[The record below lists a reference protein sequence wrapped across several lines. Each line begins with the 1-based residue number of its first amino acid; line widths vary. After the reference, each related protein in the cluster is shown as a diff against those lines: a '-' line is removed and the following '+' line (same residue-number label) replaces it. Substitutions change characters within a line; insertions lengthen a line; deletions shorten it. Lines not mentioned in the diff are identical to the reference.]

1 MFDIIVAISKNW
13 VIGKGNEI
21 PWKSKEDMRFFRKT
35 TTGSI
40 IIMGYKTFQS
50 IGRPLPN
57 RLNIVIN
64 REISGDN
71 YFEEREGVFHV
82 ASLEGAFNCVGHLS
96 PGKRVFVIGGG
107 KIYREALNHPDLNQV
122 YLTKINVKVD
132 GGDVTFPR
140 LKDNFQLVSVNRG
153 SSEDLEFRV
162 YKRTDKKHEEYQYLE
177 KIDEI
182 MREGTVCKDRTG
194 VGTKS
199 LWGAQMVYDIS
210 ENFPLLT
217 TKRTFL
223 RMIIEELLWFLRG
236 STNNKEL
243 KDKNV
248 HIWDGNMTREFLDKK
263 GLTDREEDDGGPI
276 YGFNFRHFGAEYK
289 DCHTD
294 YTGQGYDQVQEVL
307 RLIREEPDSRRIII
321 NLWNPTV
328 LKDMVLPPCLFAYQF
343 RVYGDKLSCA
353 MVQRSGDMGL
363 GVPFN
368 IASAT
373 LMTYIF
379 AKLTGKKP
387 DKLVHTIHDTH
398 VYLNHEEA
406 LKKQVGRVPYPFPI
420 MNLKDTGQKCVEDFK
435 LEDFEILGYES
446 YSVLKMKMA
455 V

>member
-1 MFDIIVAISKNW
+1 MFDIIVAVSKNW
-13 VIGKGNEI
+13 VIGKNNDI
-21 PWKSKEDMRFFRKT
+21 PWKSKEDMKYFRKI

-50 IGRPLPN
+50 IGRKLPN
-57 RLNIVIN
+57 RINIVIN
-64 REISGDN
+64 REINGDK
-71 YFEEREGVFHV
+71 YSEVRDDIFHV
-82 ASLEGAFNCVGHLS
+82 GSLTGAFNLAGNLS
-96 PGKRVFVIGGG
+96 PEKRVYVIGGG
-107 KIYREALNHPDLNQV
+107 KIYREALQRTDLDKV
-122 YLTKINVKVD
+122 YLTKINVKVE

-140 LKDNFQLVSVNRG
+140 LKDNFSLDSVTKG
-153 SSEDLEFRV
+153 SNEDLEFRV
-162 YKRTDKKHEEYQYLE
+162 YSRTDKRHEEYQYLE

-182 MREGTVCKDRTG
+182 MKEGNVCKDRTG

-199 LWGAQMVYDIS
+199 LWGTQMIYDIS
-210 ENFPLLT
+210 KNFPLLT

-223 RMIIEELLWFLRG
+223 RVIIEELLWFLRG

-243 KDKNV
+243 KEKNV
-248 HIWDGNMTREFLDKK
+248 HIWDGNMTREYMDKI
-263 GLTDREEDDGGPI
+263 GLTYREEDDGGPI

-294 YTGQGYDQVQEVL
+294 YTGQGYDQVHEVL

-328 LKDMVLPPCLFAYQF
+328 LKDMVLPPCHMLYQF

-387 DKLVHTIHDTH
+387 DKLVHTIHDAH

-406 LKKQVGRVPYPFPI
+406 LQKQVERVPYPFPI
-420 MNLKDTGQKCVEDFK
+420 MNLRDTGQESVEDFK
-435 LEDFEILGYES
+435 IEDFEILGYES
-446 YSVLKMKMA
+446 YPKLKMKMA